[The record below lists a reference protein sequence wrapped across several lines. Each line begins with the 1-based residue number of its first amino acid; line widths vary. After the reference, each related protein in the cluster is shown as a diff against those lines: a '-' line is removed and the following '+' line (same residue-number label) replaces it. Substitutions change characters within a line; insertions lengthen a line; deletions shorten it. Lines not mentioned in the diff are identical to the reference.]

1 MPSGPVLFTGRI
13 NAMLNAVQVSLTP
26 EQKFQEYLSSRP
38 RPQRFTGQQKDMVRF
53 IFSSHEH
60 FDADSILEEMRKAGL
75 VISRATAYR
84 TLTKL
89 VDAGLLRRLVTGS
102 RTTFE
107 HDYGY
112 PQHDHLRCVICS
124 KMIEFENPELE
135 AKLKEVA
142 SVHGFQMDSHS
153 LIVQGTCAEC
163 KKAKNARRKLDL
175 I

>member
-1 MPSGPVLFTGRI
+1 MLPS
-13 NAMLNAVQVSLTP
+13 VQVSQTP
-26 EQKFQEYLSSRP
+26 EQKFQEYLSTRP
-38 RPQRFTGQQKDMVRF
+38 KPQRFTGQQKDMVRF

-60 FDADSILEEMRKAGL
+60 FDADSLLDEMRKAGL
-75 VISRATAYR
+75 TISRATAYR

-89 VDAGLLRRLVTGS
+89 VDAGLLRRLVTGT
-102 RTTFE
+102 RTFFE

-112 PQHDHLRCVICS
+112 PQHDHLRCSVCS

-135 AKLKEVA
+135 TKLREVA
-142 SVHGFQMDSHS
+142 LAHGFQMDGHS

-163 KKAKNARRKLDL
+163 KRAKNARRKLDR

>member
-1 MPSGPVLFTGRI
+1 
-13 NAMLNAVQVSLTP
+13 MLPAVQVSLSP
-26 EQKFQEYLSSRP
+26 EEKFQEYLASRP

-60 FDADSILEEMRKAGL
+60 FDTDTLVEEMRRAGL
-75 VISRATAYR
+75 VVSRATAYL

-89 VDAGLLRRLVTGS
+89 VHAGLLRRLETGV

-112 PQHDHLRCVICS
+112 PQHDHLHCS
-124 KMIEFENPELE
+124 VCSVMIEFENPDLE
-135 AKLKEVA
+135 NKLQEVA
-142 SVHGFQMDSHS
+142 QSHGFHMDGHC
-153 LIVQGTCAEC
+153 LIVKGTCASC
-163 KKAKNARRKLDL
+163 RRLRIAKRKLDL

>member
-1 MPSGPVLFTGRI
+1 
-13 NAMLNAVQVSLTP
+13 MLNAVQVSLTP

-38 RPQRFTGQQKDMVRF
+38 RVQRFTGQQKDMVRF

-60 FDADSILEEMRKAGL
+60 FDADSLLEEMRKASL
-75 VISRATAYR
+75 VVSRATAYR

-112 PQHDHLRCVICS
+112 PQHDHLRCMVCN
-124 KMIEFENPELE
+124 KMIEFE
-135 AKLKEVA
+135 K
-142 SVHGFQMDSHS
+142 DSS
-153 LIVQGTCAEC
+153 ALLSYYFGDTLFNCRFSPLGKTSTTDRNGI
-163 KKAKNARRKLDL
+163 
-175 I
+175 

>member
-1 MPSGPVLFTGRI
+1 
-13 NAMLNAVQVSLTP
+13 MLNAVQVSLTP

-38 RPQRFTGQQKDMVRF
+38 RVQRFTGQQKDMVRF

-60 FDADSILEEMRKAGL
+60 FDADSLLEEMRKASL
-75 VISRATAYR
+75 VVSRATAYR

-112 PQHDHLRCVICS
+112 PQHDHLRCMVCN

-135 AKLKEVA
+135 TKLKEVA
-142 SVHGFQMDSHS
+142 LAHGFQIDKHS
-153 LIVQGTCAEC
+153 LIVHGTCAQC